1 MRLNKQHWA
10 VIKLLVFTL
19 GLLPF
24 LELLFDGI
32 NDQLGANPIETLHFG
47 FGDWALRFLC
57 IGLALTPIKI
67 IAGQSWPVLFRRMM
81 GLFAFFYASLHLL
94 VYVVLDLSL
103 SWAALIDEVPKS
115 PYILAG
121 LVTYLL
127 LLPLALTST
136 QSMQKRFGRYWLV
149 LHRLV
154 YVAAITAL
162 VHYFWL
168 VKKDYTQPLI
178 YAAVMTMLLAVRI
191 YKFYQKQMRPV
202 KTRSPGLRQKKT
214 TNNEI
219 SR

>member
-1 MRLNKQHWA
+1 MLFNKQHWA

-19 GLLPF
+19 SLLPF
-24 LELLFDGI
+24 FELLVAGI

-57 IGLALTPIKI
+57 IGLALTPMKI
-67 IAGQSWPVLFRRMM
+67 ITGQSWPVRFRRMM

-94 VYVVLDLSL
+94 VYLVLDLSL
-103 SWAALIDEVPKS
+103 SWTALVDEVPKS

-136 QSMQKRFGRYWLV
+136 PSMQKRFGRYWLV

-154 YVAAITAL
+154 YAAAITAL

-178 YAAVMTMLLAVRI
+178 YAVVVTMLLTVRAFNI
-191 YKFYQKQMRPV
+191 YQKQISSV
-202 KTRSPGLRQKKT
+202 KAKSPKLGQKKT
-214 TNNEI
+214 TNKI